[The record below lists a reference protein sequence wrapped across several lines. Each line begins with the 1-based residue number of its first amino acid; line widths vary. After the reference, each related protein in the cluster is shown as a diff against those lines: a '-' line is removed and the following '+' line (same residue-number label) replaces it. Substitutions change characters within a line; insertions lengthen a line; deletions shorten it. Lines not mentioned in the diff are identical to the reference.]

1 DGELF
6 IWGNNSS
13 GQLGLGKST
22 KSIIYLPTRVDFFV
36 GINIK
41 MVALGSE
48 HSIAITA
55 EKGCVFIFGERST
68 NELEIGEGK
77 NIRTPTV
84 VREIPDSEE
93 VACGG
98 YHTCIVTSNV
108 FNQLPNWLLV
118 ACGWKHTAVISVY
131 YVNVKV
137 ATSLP
142 GAGEVLVE
150 HFLRIAILLEDNL

>member
-1 DGELF
+1 IHLCSEYTPRLIKSLEGVKVLLLIKTVAAGMLHSACIDGML
-6 IWGNNSS
+6 
-13 GQLGLGKST
+13 
-22 KSIIYLPTRVDFFV
+22 IIYYFSD
-36 GINIK
+36 N
-41 MVALGSE
+41 S
-48 HSIAITA
+48 